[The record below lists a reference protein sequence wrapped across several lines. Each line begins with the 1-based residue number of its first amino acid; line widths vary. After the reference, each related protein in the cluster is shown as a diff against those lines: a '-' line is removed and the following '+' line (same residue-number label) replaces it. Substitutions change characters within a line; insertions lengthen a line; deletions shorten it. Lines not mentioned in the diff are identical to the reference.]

1 MPLGRQSK
9 KMRCWILWS
18 SPESCQ
24 GLLGPV
30 LQVYVKL
37 DLDNCIF
44 LSLKL
49 EKRAAHVQLE
59 RHMINFK
66 KSKSEKSKSILFD
79 FPMFGNSKRCLFTFQ
94 LFDFSTFRNSKKT
107 PFHFSTFRNW
117 QWSLF
122 TFRLSTF
129 RIFLWLVWL
138 LVFLSH
144 KTVVC
149 LYNGRT
155 LAPRKTH
162 PAKKQKSNSEK
173 NVSTQT
179 HVMLE
184 SQIYPNTIHI

>member
-1 MPLGRQSK
+1 
-9 KMRCWILWS
+9 MRCWILWS

-94 LFDFSTFRNSKKT
+94 LFDFSKFKKDTVPLFDFSKLTMK
-107 PFHFSTFRNW
+107 PFHFSTFW
-117 QWSLF
+117 
-122 TFRLSTF
+122 
-129 RIFLWLVWL
+129 IFLWLVWL

-155 LAPRKTH
+155 LAPRKTR